1 MEIINMGLF
10 DGMDLGGGTAVATE
24 ERVAG
29 SSNFINKTGAYD
41 VVIQKAYMDVSSVY
55 RLCLQELN

>member
-1 MEIINMGLF
+1 MEKSKMGLF

-29 SSNFINKTGAYD
+29 SSNSSFIFNYLLT
-41 VVIQKAYMDVSSVY
+41 
-55 RLCLQELN
+55 